1 MTIINVDAIIWDEN
15 ERQYNIMDSKEKI
28 VKLEDFDPNKEY
40 TKGTV
45 IVVEEDEERI
55 NELFEVPEFL
65 ENE

>member
-1 MTIINVDAIIWDEN
+1 
-15 ERQYNIMDSKEKI
+15 MDSKEKI

-40 TKGTV
+40 PKGTG
-45 IVVEEDEERI
+45 IAVEEDEERI